1 MAHLVAVSDSLSVD
15 RRDRIEQIQWERKD
29 PRLAVKEKVVVA
41 SEEVVALRRPS
52 PAYYDERVY
61 EREVV
66 YEESRPRRGG
76 GWR

>member
-1 MAHLVAVSDSLSVD
+1 VSVSDSLSVD

-29 PRLAVKEKVVVA
+29 PRMGRAGGKEVA
-41 SEEVVALRRPS
+41 ATRKAS
-52 PAYYDERVY
+52 PAVYDERYY

-76 GWR
+76 RR